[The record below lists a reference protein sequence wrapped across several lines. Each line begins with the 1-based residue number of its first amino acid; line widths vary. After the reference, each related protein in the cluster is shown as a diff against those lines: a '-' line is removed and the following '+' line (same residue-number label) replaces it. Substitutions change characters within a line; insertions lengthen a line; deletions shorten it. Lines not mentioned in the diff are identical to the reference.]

1 MAGELGI
8 FETLVRNLN
17 AMGFYG
23 FILPWLL
30 VFALVYGLLSAVSEK
45 TKMDKRVNGLIA
57 LAIAFFITAYSNIG
71 TYFIGLFGGASM
83 IIAAGLVIVLF
94 LAMFGISPDATKIEW
109 ILGVIILGVIL
120 LFVVGGSA
128 ISGLRLSDD
137 VIALLFMVF
146 IIIAAI
152 AFVTK
157 GGEKK

>member
-1 MAGELGI
+1 MPGELGI

-23 FILPWLL
+23 FVLPWLL
-30 VFALVYGLLSAVSEK
+30 VFALVYGLLSIVSDK
-45 TKMDKRVNGLIA
+45 TKMDRRVNGLIA
-57 LAIAFFITAYSNIG
+57 LAIAFFVTAYSNIG
-71 TYFIGLFGGASM
+71 TVFIGLFGGAS
-83 IIAAGLVIVLF
+83 IIFAAALVIVLF

-120 LFVVGGSA
+120 LFVVGGSV
-128 ISGLRLSDD
+128 ISGLRLSND

-146 IIIAAI
+146 VIVIVI

-157 GGEKK
+157 EKK